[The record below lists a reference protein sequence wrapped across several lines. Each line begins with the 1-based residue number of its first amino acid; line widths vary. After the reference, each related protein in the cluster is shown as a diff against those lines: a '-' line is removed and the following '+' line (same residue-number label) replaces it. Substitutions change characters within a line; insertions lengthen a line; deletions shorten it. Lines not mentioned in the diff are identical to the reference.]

1 MVARIKNTRV
11 TIKPFFDSPLG
22 EEELRLGEEELR
34 LIALAAMI
42 HHLATK

>member
-1 MVARIKNTRV
+1 VARIKNTSV
-11 TIKPFFDSPLG
+11 TTNPCFDSP
-22 EEELRLGEEELR
+22 LGEEELR